1 MRCVELRNVRRVRDD
16 APSGEARS
24 SLAPGPWPLTTTPGF
39 SPHASR
45 PTPHAPR
52 LTPHARR
59 GVTLVEMLV
68 TLAILLLM
76 MTVIVQIF
84 QAATGALNAAQVYQ
98 ELDNQLRLLD
108 LTIRSDLGGVTCK
121 LTPPNNPKNNTGYL
135 EYGENEFADVQ
146 GEDSDD
152 YIRFTAKAPAGQPF
166 TGRMWIRAAAV
177 SSGAYYQPP
186 QPITITS
193 EYAEIIYFLR
203 NGNLYRRVLLV
214 SPERQSTIEPSVG
227 NVNPN
232 PPNPPFNGPAGF
244 FPVALGGNPVNLSGN
259 QVSWQAVNDLSAHP
273 ATTGAPYQGNS
284 VILNALGDLTNR
296 ENRFAYQRFSS
307 DFQNLAGA
315 LVPGGDGLSDDLNGD
330 NVPDYYPT
338 LYPTVLAPTNNAG
351 QLIYY
356 PGPAPTGLPWPPSL
370 TPMAFPFVYPG
381 AYSRPQRLANYAY
394 GWIHSPDPVV
404 PINGNAVQYDQAGQ
418 ALTYLQNINHNPLDT
433 GDNLQIPVSGLA
445 DLQTWW
451 GFPTWRETL
460 SFFWVDPTVQVN
472 TIQSQP
478 PPLIARLNDANAN
491 PPIDLAQFLPAMTA
505 ATAGGFRVIPQPY
518 NDGFGSITGFFTAS
532 SPLWAQYS
540 WEDDLVMTGVRSF
553 DIKAYDN
560 SLAAYADL
568 GWGDDPRLTSQL
580 AQPPQGTRG
589 PVTPYLAGNYDAYQG
604 NYVAPAYAYINN
616 AKFNL
621 LTQTFAHEGRV
632 PPLVEDIIFDAQYGA
647 GSYPGYNYT
656 GNIGDDN
663 PAVVR
668 LRRVWDSWSTEY
680 TQAPG
685 TGVNPATSPAA
696 FFPAGPPFA
705 PPIYPSYPPPYP
717 APLRGIQIQIRV
729 TDPANQRV
737 KTLTIRQDFTD
748 KL

>member
-1 MRCVELRNVRRVRDD
+1 MKRSLRDD
-16 APSGEARS
+16 VRF
-24 SLAPGPWPLTTTPGF
+24 TT
-39 SPHASR
+39 R
-45 PTPHAPR
+45 
-52 LTPHARR
+52 RR

-84 QAATGALNAAQVYQ
+84 QAATGALNSAQVYQ

-166 TGRMWIRAAAV
+166 TGRMWIRAAYAAAN
-177 SSGAYYQPP
+177 GGTNTYQPP

-214 SPERQSTIEPSVG
+214 APALQSTIEPSVN
-227 NVNPN
+227 NVNPGLN
-232 PPNPPFNGPAGF
+232 LPNGAGF
-244 FPVALGGNPVNLSGN
+244 FPIALGGDPVNLVGN

-273 ATTGAPYQGNS
+273 ATRGMATTNS
-284 VILNALGDLTNR
+284 VILNTLGDLTNR
-296 ENRFAYQRFSS
+296 ENRSFYQRFSD
-307 DFQNLAGA
+307 DFQNLQGA
-315 LVPGGDGLSDDLNGD
+315 LIPDGLSDDLNGD
-330 NVPDYYPT
+330 NAPDYYPT

-433 GDNLQIPVSGLA
+433 GDNLQVPVSGLA

-460 SFFWVDPTVQVN
+460 SLFWVDPTVQVN
-472 TIQSQP
+472 MIQSQP
-478 PPLIARLNDANAN
+478 PPLVARLNDANVN

-518 NDGFGSITGFFTAS
+518 NDGFGSITGFFAAS
-532 SPLWAQYS
+532 SPLWSLYS

-568 GWGDDPRLTSQL
+568 GWGDDPR
-580 AQPPQGTRG
+580 
-589 PVTPYLAGNYDAYQG
+589 VTGNNAIPYLQG
-604 NYVAPAYAYINN
+604 NLDVATNGYNLPAYALVNGGKFDLIN
-616 AKFNL
+616 
-621 LTQTFAHEGRV
+621 QTFAHEGRM
-632 PPLVEDIIFDAQYGA
+632 PPLQADNRLDA
-647 GSYPGYNYT
+647 SYPNPLYT
-656 GNIGDDN
+656 NSTTFTPQYSGATTYSSNVGDDN

-685 TGVNPATSPAA
+685 TGVNPTGSPAQY
-696 FFPAGPPFA
+696 FPAGPPYA